1 MAGLK
6 YLAYRSAFE
15 FLWISQIPRIVRATS
30 RCRGAIYTLHRVLPE
45 RPADFSP
52 NAILQVTPEYLEY
65 FIVRM
70 GEIGVEMVSLE
81 EGLRRTALPDATTPF
96 AVLTFDDAYRDNLIH
111 ALPVL
116 RRRKCPFT
124 LYVPTALVDGVGEV
138 WWQAL
143 EDMIADVD
151 VLAVP
156 DTSGEMEYLE
166 CTSTAQKYEVYDQL
180 YWRLRDLP
188 EMERVN
194 FFKELARRYGL
205 DLNAHCRELIMDWS
219 ELATFVNEPLCT
231 IGAHTVHH
239 YELAKLSDAE
249 ARQEIVGSVDVLDAQ
264 FGLRPKHLSY
274 PIGRK
279 RSAGPREFELATEL
293 GFTSAV
299 TTRPGGL
306 YYADRKAPTSLP
318 RISLNG
324 NFQDRRFVDIMAAGA
339 VFSGAATL
347 LGDG

>member
-1 MAGLK
+1 MSDLK
-6 YLAYRSAFE
+6 YFAYRSAFE
-15 FLWISQIPRIVRATS
+15 LLWLSQMPRIVRTVS

-52 NAILQVTPEYLEY
+52 NSILQVTPEYLEY

-81 EGLRRTALPDATTPF
+81 EGLRRMALPDSTTPF

-124 LYVPTALVDGVGEV
+124 LYVPTALVDGVGDV

-143 EDMIADVD
+143 EDIIADID

-156 DTSGEMEYLE
+156 DPAGEMVYLE
-166 CTSTAQKYEVYDQL
+166 CRTTAQKYEVYNQL
-180 YWRLRDLP
+180 YWRQRAMP
-188 EMERVN
+188 EMERVK

-205 DLNAHCRELIMDWS
+205 DLNAHCRELIMDWA
-219 ELATFVNEPLCT
+219 ELANFVNEPLCT

-239 YELAKLSDAE
+239 YELAKLSGTE
-249 ARQEIVGSVDVLDAQ
+249 ARQEIMGSVEVLDAQ
-264 FGLRPKHLSY
+264 FGIRPEHLSY
-274 PIGRK
+274 PIGGK
-279 RSAGPREFELATEL
+279 SSAGPREFEMATEL
-293 GFTSAV
+293 DFASAV

-306 YYADRKAPTSLP
+306 YYADRQALTSLP

-339 VFSGAATL
+339 IFSGAATM
-347 LGDG
+347 LGEG